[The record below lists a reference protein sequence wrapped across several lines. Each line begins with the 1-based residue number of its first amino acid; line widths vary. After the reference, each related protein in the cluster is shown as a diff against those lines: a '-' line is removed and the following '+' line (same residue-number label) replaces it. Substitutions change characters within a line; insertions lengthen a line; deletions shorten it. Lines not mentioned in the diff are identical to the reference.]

1 MKKVNGKSYNDLSLY
16 FKPENQ
22 NESNA
27 YIFLALLGRRKT
39 AFVSELIV
47 NYLNSV
53 GIADA
58 TRLTPEYAKL
68 IASDSFMAS
77 TASTTMSMGP
87 LLKLF
92 EEQLS
97 QKETQETEEPPMQSA
112 ERKRVPP
119 KRKSTKPT
127 DDTEKKI
134 PNDTPIPK
142 DVVPD
147 ETESSDDDNDLL
159 DDDFIMD
166 ANIMQ
171 GLSAFGISTQ

>member
-27 YIFLALLGRRKT
+27 YIFLTLLGRRKT
-39 AFVSELIV
+39 TFVSELIV
-47 NYLNSV
+47 KYLNSV

-77 TASTTMSMGP
+77 ATSTTMSMGP

-97 QKETQETEEPPMQSA
+97 QKETQETEEPPMQSV

-119 KRKSTKPT
+119 KRKSTKS
-127 DDTEKKI
+127 DEDTEKKI
-134 PNDTPIPK
+134 SNNTPIPK
-142 DVVPD
+142 DVIS
-147 ETESSDDDNDLL
+147 ESDDDDDDLL

-171 GLSAFGISTQ
+171 GLSAFGIPTQ

>member
-97 QKETQETEEPPMQSA
+97 QKETQETEKTAQREKGQRKEREKTVLAEKVHREKRCRWSCVDYFRAGFSRRHYA
-112 ERKRVPP
+112 ER
-119 KRKSTKPT
+119 
-127 DDTEKKI
+127 
-134 PNDTPIPK
+134 
-142 DVVPD
+142 VV
-147 ETESSDDDNDLL
+147 
-159 DDDFIMD
+159 
-166 ANIMQ
+166 
-171 GLSAFGISTQ
+171 